1 MPTKKVTKAPVTP
14 VPSFRYKLSSGLFLL
29 PQNAASVDWAVVND
43 TKVAQTFRVTVYK
56 GGVGVAKIAT
66 APGPLTETLAPD
78 FVTHNANSVGPGQPF
93 QLGLYYEVVVESNDR
108 AVLPTVN
115 VWQDHGGT
123 AIAGTTIGPGDFV
136 VVA

>member
-1 MPTKKVTKAPVTP
+1 MPTKRVARAPAPP
-14 VPSFRYKLSSGLFLL
+14 VPIFKYKLSSGLFVL

-43 TKVAQTFRVTVYK
+43 TKAPQTFRVTVYK

-66 APGPLTETLAPD
+66 APGPLTETLAPG

-93 QLGLYYEVVVESNDR
+93 QMGFYYEVVVEANDR

-136 VVA
+136 PIA